1 MNGRRGAGILCL
13 LLLFPAFCAAADL
26 RSLVVPGTALVIG
39 VPADWRTVEP
49 ADGTIIRLARP
60 GGGAGLA
67 VSVSALGADV
77 GPAAFTQNS
86 LAELQRLAYDFDLLD
101 WDFAM
106 RVGTRT
112 WSRLHFRFV
121 HGETRWEQQLYLT
134 VDSGQAVA
142 VACSAKPAE
151 WAAWA
156 PLFARCITETA
167 GSRPMLAPR

>member
-1 MNGRRGAGILCL
+1 MTWRSARGLALALCTCGML
-13 LLLFPAFCAAADL
+13 PAADL
-26 RSLVVPGTALVIG
+26 RSLAVPGTTLVIG

-60 GGGAGLA
+60 GGGGGLA
-67 VSVSALGADV
+67 VSVSVLPAGA

-101 WDFAM
+101 WDFTM

-134 VDSGQAVA
+134 AENGQAVA

-156 PLFARCITETA
+156 PLFERCIAETG
-167 GSRPMLAPR
+167 GSRPVLAPR